1 MTSKTM
7 LSRDICSVKLSS
19 SPLLHCNANSSACKS
34 QLCAVPPCW
43 CFLLFLLVGASCCS
57 SLLVLHHRHPLE
69 TGRVT
74 RKPGL
79 SLSDL
84 KQLCSSS
91 SREHLQLSSS
101 VSHVAHIG
109 HDKEI
114 GHSTPPAQ
122 VADIG
127 HERPI
132 AFVFMISNACLLA
145 PINKMHWNQFL
156 I

>member
-1 MTSKTM
+1 MTKKQCYLGTYVMSSFLVHLFSIAMPTPPHVN
-7 LSRDICSVKLSS
+7 RNSV
-19 SPLLHCNANSSACKS
+19 
-34 QLCAVPPCW
+34 
-43 CFLLFLLVGASCCS
+43 LFLLVGASCCS

-114 GHSTPPAQ
+114 GHSTPRLNRSRKAHRICFHDKQCTPHSLYQ
-122 VADIG
+122 QDG
-127 HERPI
+127 MGTFP
-132 AFVFMISNACLLA
+132 
-145 PINKMHWNQFL
+145 Q
-156 I
+156 

>member
-1 MTSKTM
+1 MTQKQCYLGTYVMSSFLVHLFSIAMPTPPHVN
-7 LSRDICSVKLSS
+7 RNSV
-19 SPLLHCNANSSACKS
+19 
-34 QLCAVPPCW
+34 
-43 CFLLFLLVGASCCS
+43 LFLLVGASCCS